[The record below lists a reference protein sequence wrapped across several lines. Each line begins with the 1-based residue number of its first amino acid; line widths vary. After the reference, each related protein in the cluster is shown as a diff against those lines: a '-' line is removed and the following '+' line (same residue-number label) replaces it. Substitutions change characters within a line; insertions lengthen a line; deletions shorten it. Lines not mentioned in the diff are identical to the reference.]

1 MNFEFNL
8 LKDGAFEFKNTERG
22 KSVSLRFY
30 PREYRHEHT
39 RCVYILLDA
48 NKYCCYVGQT
58 DDLAERFSRHKN
70 DLSKF
75 WWMNAIVFSD
85 GATPSAFKSGDD
97 RLWYEKQLF
106 DKLKVRLPT
115 FTEKAS
121 ANPDRPRDADK
132 VLGEILDLLDLVGIH
147 LRTKP
152 LAHGVS
158 NPRQDELPLGETG
171 DSAGSEPSRSSGEKP
186 DIGDNLPKKDN
197 KPRPAKP
204 KEPANHPPHDIDYGA
219 WNSHGGRTALAAAFA
234 REIGSG
240 SKGTASGFEML
251 LRNAWLPSGNRGKG
265 DWASVSDKKGRRKAF
280 EDYGVEFFK
289 FNGKWRVKSCA
300 SVPYPLQKV
309 R

>member
-85 GATPSAFKSGDD
+85 GATPSAFKS
-97 RLWYEKQLF
+97 
-106 DKLKVRLPT
+106 
-115 FTEKAS
+115 
-121 ANPDRPRDADK
+121 
-132 VLGEILDLLDLVGIH
+132 
-147 LRTKP
+147 
-152 LAHGVS
+152 
-158 NPRQDELPLGETG
+158 
-171 DSAGSEPSRSSGEKP
+171 
-186 DIGDNLPKKDN
+186 
-197 KPRPAKP
+197 
-204 KEPANHPPHDIDYGA
+204 
-219 WNSHGGRTALAAAFA
+219 
-234 REIGSG
+234 
-240 SKGTASGFEML
+240 
-251 LRNAWLPSGNRGKG
+251 
-265 DWASVSDKKGRRKAF
+265 
-280 EDYGVEFFK
+280 
-289 FNGKWRVKSCA
+289 CA